1 MAAPKNMTPEQRSL
15 RARIAA
21 HTQWSLEDNRTER
34 TAAARKAAEDRFV
47 DLVDPDR
54 KLPPEERAKR
64 AANARSAHFS
74 RMAAASAASRRR
86 AARTGGSAS

>member
-21 HTQWSLEDNRTER
+21 HTQWSLEENRTER
-34 TAAARKAAEDRFV
+34 TAKARKAAEDRFV

-54 KLPPEERAKR
+54 VLPPDERAKR
-64 AANARSAHFS
+64 AANARQAYMLKLALASS
-74 RMAAASAASRRR
+74 RAR
-86 AARTGGSAS
+86 AARKQGTGHE